1 MGALRKLTAVWLLL
15 GFLATPA
22 SAATL
27 HAIFVIDTD
36 DKSIGGMVAR
46 DLGIVGDEVQR
57 IAQATG
63 LTLADRVYKGRDFT
77 IDNVK
82 NAVNSVAPGPDD
94 VVFFYY
100 SGHGF
105 RTPPKKSDW
114 PYFFFHSERTID
126 FGWVADTLRNKG
138 ARLAI
143 SLVDAC
149 NNVVNVQVREEQ
161 KGIPATASKAA
172 AGYKELFLGYK
183 GFVTAASSI
192 PGETSTATGSGSLFT
207 LSFLKALRS
216 EIAQARP
223 GWKSLM
229 ENAAGSRLQHQSTS
243 GRVLSQ
249 QPFYAMQAT
258 RLAAATPPQQPP
270 QTPPS
275 AVRPPQPPAPTVQ
288 FPGGTP
294 QPGATTPPTQPPVAQ
309 QPVQP
314 PQQLPPGQW
323 VPIN

>member
-1 MGALRKLTAVWLLL
+1 MDTLRKISAIVMLAV
-15 GFLATPA
+15 FLATPA
-22 SAATL
+22 GAANL

-36 DKSIGGMVAR
+36 DKNIGQMVAR
-46 DLGIVGDEVQR
+46 DLGIIGDEVQR

-63 LTLADRVYKGRDFT
+63 LTLVDRVYKGRDFT
-77 IDNVK
+77 IENVK
-82 NAVNSVAPGPDD
+82 GAVNSVAPGPDD

-114 PYFFFHSERTID
+114 PYFFFHSDRAID
-126 FGWVADTLRNKG
+126 FGWVADTLRSKG

-149 NNVVNVQVREEQ
+149 NNVVNVNVREEQ
-161 KGIPATASKAA
+161 KGIPASASNAA

-183 GFVTAASSI
+183 GYVTGASSI

-207 LSFLKALRS
+207 LSFLKALRN
-216 EIAQARP
+216 EVAQGQP

-229 ENAAGSRLQHQSTS
+229 DNAAGSRLTRQSAN
-243 GRVLSQ
+243 GKIMSQ
-249 QPFYAMQAT
+249 QPFYRMQASRVAST
-258 RLAAATPPQQPP
+258 TTQRPPPP
-270 QTPPS
+270 QTPP
-275 AVRPPQPPAPTVQ
+275 RPPAPTVQ
-288 FPGGTP
+288 FPRP
-294 QPGATTPPTQPPVAQ
+294 QPPAQPPAQ
-309 QPVQP
+309 QPAQQF
-314 PQQLPPGQW
+314 PQGQW

>member
-1 MGALRKLTAVWLLL
+1 MDTLRKISAIVMLAV
-15 GFLATPA
+15 FLATPA
-22 SAATL
+22 GAANL

-36 DKSIGGMVAR
+36 DKNIGQMVAR
-46 DLGIVGDEVQR
+46 DLGIIGDEVQR

-63 LTLADRVYKGRDFT
+63 LTLVDRVYKGRDFT
-77 IDNVK
+77 IENVK
-82 NAVNSVAPGPDD
+82 GAVNSVAPGPDD

-114 PYFFFHSERTID
+114 PYFFFHSDRAID
-126 FGWVADTLRNKG
+126 FGWVADTLRSKG

-149 NNVVNVQVREEQ
+149 NNVVNVNVREEQ
-161 KGIPATASKAA
+161 KGIPASASKAA

-183 GFVTAASSI
+183 GYVTGASSI

-207 LSFLKALRS
+207 LSFLKALRN
-216 EIAQARP
+216 EVAQGQP

-229 ENAAGSRLQHQSTS
+229 DNAAGSRLTRQSAN
-243 GRVLSQ
+243 GKIMSQ
-249 QPFYAMQAT
+249 QPFYRMQASRVAST
-258 RLAAATPPQQPP
+258 TTQRPPPP
-270 QTPPS
+270 QTPP
-275 AVRPPQPPAPTVQ
+275 RPPAPTVQ
-288 FPGGTP
+288 FPRP
-294 QPGATTPPTQPPVAQ
+294 QPPAQPPAQ
-309 QPVQP
+309 QPAQQF
-314 PQQLPPGQW
+314 PQGQW

>member
-1 MGALRKLTAVWLLL
+1 MKTLRTMIAVLLALSVTA
-15 GFLATPA
+15 PA
-22 SAATL
+22 GAATL

-36 DKSIGGMVAR
+36 DKSIGQMVAR
-46 DLGIVGDEVQR
+46 DLSVVGDEIQR
-57 IAQATG
+57 VAQATG
-63 LTLADRVYKGRDFT
+63 MTLSDRVFKGRDFT

-114 PYFFFHSERTID
+114 PYFYFHSDRVID

-161 KGIPATASKAA
+161 KGIPASASKAA
-172 AGYKELFLGYK
+172 AGYKELFLRYRGYVN
-183 GFVTAASSI
+183 GASSI

-207 LSFLKALRS
+207 LSFLKALRG
-216 EIAQARP
+216 EIAQAQP
-223 GWKSLM
+223 TWKSLM
-229 ENAAGSRLQHQSTS
+229 DNAAGSRLTRTS
-243 GRVLSQ
+243 ANGQTMSQ

-258 RLAAATPPQQPP
+258 RVADATPRVARP
-270 QTPPS
+270 
-275 AVRPPQPPAPTVQ
+275 VIPPQPPAPTVQ
-288 FPGGTP
+288 FPG
-294 QPGATTPPTQPPVAQ
+294 ATQPPA
-309 QPVQP
+309 VQP
-314 PQQLPPGQW
+314 PQQIPQGQW
-323 VPIN
+323 TPITN

>member
-1 MGALRKLTAVWLLL
+1 VDTLRKISAIVMLAV
-15 GFLATPA
+15 FLATPA
-22 SAATL
+22 GAANL

-36 DKSIGGMVAR
+36 DKNIGQMVAR
-46 DLGIVGDEVQR
+46 DLGIIGDEVQR

-63 LTLADRVYKGRDFT
+63 LTLVDRVYKGRDFT
-77 IDNVK
+77 IENVK
-82 NAVNSVAPGPDD
+82 GAVNSVAPGPDD

-114 PYFFFHSERTID
+114 PYFFFHSDRAID
-126 FGWVADTLRNKG
+126 FGWVADTLRSKG

-149 NNVVNVQVREEQ
+149 NNVVNVNVREEQ
-161 KGIPATASKAA
+161 KGIPASASKAA

-183 GFVTAASSI
+183 GYVTGASSI

-207 LSFLKALRS
+207 LSFLKALRN
-216 EIAQARP
+216 EVAQGQP

-229 ENAAGSRLQHQSTS
+229 DNAAGSRLTRQSAN
-243 GRVLSQ
+243 GKIMSQ
-249 QPFYAMQAT
+249 QPFYRMQASRVAST
-258 RLAAATPPQQPP
+258 TTQRPPPP
-270 QTPPS
+270 QTPP
-275 AVRPPQPPAPTVQ
+275 RPPAPTVQ
-288 FPGGTP
+288 FPRP
-294 QPGATTPPTQPPVAQ
+294 QPPAQPPAQ
-309 QPVQP
+309 QPAQQF
-314 PQQLPPGQW
+314 PQGQW

>member
-1 MGALRKLTAVWLLL
+1 MKTLRVMLAVFLTLCVA
-15 GFLATPA
+15 APA

-36 DKSIGGMVAR
+36 DKNIGQMVAR
-46 DLGIVGDEVQR
+46 DLGIVGDEIQR

-63 LTLADRVYKGRDFT
+63 LTLSDRVYKGRDFT
-77 IDNVK
+77 IDNVR

-114 PYFFFHSERTID
+114 PYFFFHSDRAID
-126 FGWVADTLRNKG
+126 FGWVADTLRGKG

-161 KGIPATASKAA
+161 KGMPASASKAA
-172 AGYKELFLGYK
+172 AGYKELFLRYRGY
-183 GFVTAASSI
+183 VTGASSI

-207 LSFLKALRS
+207 LSFLKAMRR
-216 EIAQARP
+216 EISRAQP
-223 GWKSLM
+223 SWKSLM
-229 ENAAGSRLQHQSTS
+229 DNAAGSRLTRQSSS
-243 GRVLSQ
+243 GQAMSQ

-258 RLAAATPPQQPP
+258 RVAVATPP
-270 QTPPS
+270 TP
-275 AVRPPQPPAPTVQ
+275 RLQIPPQPPAPTVQ
-288 FPGGTP
+288 FPGAT
-294 QPGATTPPTQPPVAQ
+294 QPPAAQPPRPQPPVAQ
-309 QPVQP
+309 P
-314 PQQLPPGQW
+314 PQ
-323 VPIN
+323 

>member
-1 MGALRKLTAVWLLL
+1 MLAV
-15 GFLATPA
+15 FLATPA
-22 SAATL
+22 GAANL

-36 DKSIGGMVAR
+36 DKNIGQMVAR
-46 DLGIVGDEVQR
+46 DLGIIGDEVQR

-63 LTLADRVYKGRDFT
+63 LTLVDRVYKGRDFT
-77 IDNVK
+77 IENVK
-82 NAVNSVAPGPDD
+82 GAVNSVAPGPDD

-114 PYFFFHSERTID
+114 PYFFFHSDRAID
-126 FGWVADTLRNKG
+126 FGWVADTLRSKG

-149 NNVVNVQVREEQ
+149 NNVVNVNVREEQ
-161 KGIPATASKAA
+161 KGIPASASKAA

-183 GFVTAASSI
+183 GYVTGASSI

-207 LSFLKALRS
+207 LSFLKALRN
-216 EIAQARP
+216 EVAQGQP

-229 ENAAGSRLQHQSTS
+229 DNAAGSRLTRQSAN
-243 GRVLSQ
+243 GKIMSQ
-249 QPFYAMQAT
+249 QPFYRMQASRVAST
-258 RLAAATPPQQPP
+258 TTQRPPPP
-270 QTPPS
+270 QTPP
-275 AVRPPQPPAPTVQ
+275 RPPAPTVQ
-288 FPGGTP
+288 FPRP
-294 QPGATTPPTQPPVAQ
+294 QPPAQPPAQ
-309 QPVQP
+309 QPAQQF
-314 PQQLPPGQW
+314 PQGQW